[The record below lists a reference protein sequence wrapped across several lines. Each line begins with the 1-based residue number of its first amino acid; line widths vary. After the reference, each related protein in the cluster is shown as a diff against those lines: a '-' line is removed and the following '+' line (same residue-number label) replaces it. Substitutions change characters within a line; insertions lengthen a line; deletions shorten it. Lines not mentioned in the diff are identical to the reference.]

1 MRQCNL
7 YATKDQYD
15 FSNEYLCEWMESPT
29 TKEIIGEDLR
39 HALEQ
44 FQHSLMGK
52 EEYLAQYVRKNI
64 TMCADAM
71 TTSPTESMNDLIK
84 RKQKVNSNYNMS
96 KSIERIVVC
105 NNMRY
110 EDSVNQSYMQLNRTV
125 LSSKSVTKD
134 DVHQRCTHMMD
145 FLHDKCHKLKC
156 VQLGEFEWQC
166 WSFSNPETRTKY
178 YPSWD
183 IEDDNYDIG
192 VISESHAHPLE
203 DHGESLGD
211 YSELDGEGKGCGGE
225 WVLLSSRTSLS
236 PATQ

>member
-1 MRQCNL
+1 
-7 YATKDQYD
+7 
-15 FSNEYLCEWMESPT
+15 MESPT
-29 TKEIIGEDLR
+29 TKEIIGEDLH

-44 FQHSLMGK
+44 FQHNLMGK

-134 DVHQRCTHMMD
+134 NVHQRCTHMMD

-156 VQLGEFEWQC
+156 VQLLGKFEWQC
-166 WSFSNPETRTKY
+166 WSFTNPETRTKY
-178 YPSWD
+178 YLSWD
-183 IEDDNYDIG
+183 IEDDGYDIG
-192 VISESHAHPLE
+192 AISESHAHPLE

-225 WVLLSSRTSLS
+225 WVLLLSRTSLS
-236 PATQ
+236 PAMQ